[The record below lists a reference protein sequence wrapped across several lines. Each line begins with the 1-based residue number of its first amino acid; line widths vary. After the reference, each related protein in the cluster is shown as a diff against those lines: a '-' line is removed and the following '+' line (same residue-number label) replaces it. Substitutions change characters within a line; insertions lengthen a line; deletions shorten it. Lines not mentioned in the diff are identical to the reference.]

1 MGSVPAGSVTEV
13 VAPRA
18 TSGLVRGVV
27 SAMAAAS
34 GPAPGVDS
42 VTAGVTVTEAVAA
55 HPVPAGTAVTR
66 VAIATAAAAMEGA
79 AVAAA
84 AADGSVRVLRLG
96 VAEDTKL
103 DVY

>member
-18 TSGLVRGVV
+18 TSGLARGVV

-42 VTAGVTVTEAVAA
+42 VTAGVTVTEAVEAA
-55 HPVPAGTAVTR
+55 HPVPAGTETR
-66 VAIATAAAAMEGA
+66 VAIATEAAVMAGA
-79 AVAAA
+79 AVAA